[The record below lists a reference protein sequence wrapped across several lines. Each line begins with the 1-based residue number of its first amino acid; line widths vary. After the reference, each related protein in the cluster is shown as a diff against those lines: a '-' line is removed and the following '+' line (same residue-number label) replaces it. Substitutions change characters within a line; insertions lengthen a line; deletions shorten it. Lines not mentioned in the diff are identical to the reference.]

1 MCQVREPAQF
11 GAGLFSALELGG
23 AGKTVQ
29 SLRVLDQA
37 AGEARPGRGTA
48 GARNHHPKRGRYMMI
63 GAKCSVW
70 WSTPICPGRACAT

>member
-37 AGEARPGRGTA
+37 AGEARPGRRAA
-48 GARNHHPKRGRYMMI
+48 GARNNHPQR
-63 GAKCSVW
+63 
-70 WSTPICPGRACAT
+70 